1 MNTELFI
8 PIKFRTTIILSPNEI
23 NNNFESLILNKLR
36 SNYESICSKYGYI
49 KKNTIKIIKRSVG
62 TLKKEHFNANIYFDV
77 ICIAEICNPA
87 QGSIIKCKVK
97 AKNSLGLLAEGYY
110 DNIPILQIIIPKIS
124 AGIQSEINI
133 DTINIGDEIKI
144 EVCGKKYQLFD
155 KHISIIGRAIKNK
168 NEFIKNS
175 IINDDD
181 IIPENETDDKN
192 DDEIIIHN
200 DDEESEVIEEEDD
213 DETASLIIKAKK
225 GGILD
230 DDDEVEDDDEVDD
243 DVDVDDFNNNDEFD
257 EDEIHNLDEYDN
269 DYE

>member
-8 PIKFRTTIILSPNEI
+8 PIKFRTTVILTPNEI
-23 NNNFESLILNKLR
+23 NNNFENLILNKLR
-36 SNYESICSKYGYI
+36 LNFESICSKYGYI

-62 TLKKEHFNANIYFDV
+62 TLKKEHFNANVYFDV

-133 DTINIGDEIKI
+133 DTININDEIKI

-175 IINDDD
+175 IVNDDD
-181 IIPENETDDKN
+181 IINDNENDDDKII
-192 DDEIIIHN
+192 DEDIIIN
-200 DDEESEVIEEEDD
+200 QDDESEVVEEEDD
-213 DETASLIIKAKK
+213 DDEIVSSKKK
-225 GGILD
+225 GGIIGE
-230 DDDEVEDDDEVDD
+230 DEECEEEDEPEDEFDID
-243 DVDVDDFNNNDEFD
+243 EFNDEDELEGGECNDEFD
-257 EDEIHNLDEYDN
+257 